1 MTSEAVV
8 ILSGA
13 KNVRFL
19 EVYMNNKGSTLVL
32 LVIVIALV
40 MVLGASVLNIVV
52 KQYEIKMFNSETK
65 QSFYMSETGLN
76 EAYVRS
82 CILINES
89 IEDALQMAQDY
100 LFVNPSDES
109 EAENIFITNYMLN
122 IRANI
127 KSRIDTGANPSVEIY
142 NSPLT
147 FNNSVLKA
155 SLRSSYVNLGNNA
168 KLMWV
173 DLIISV
179 PEFSDVINGGY
190 DVKDYIKSA
199 NWNS

>member
-1 MTSEAVV
+1 
-8 ILSGA
+8 
-13 KNVRFL
+13 
-19 EVYMNNKGSTLVL
+19 MNNKGSTLVL

-65 QSFYMSETGLN
+65 QSFYMAETGLN

-82 CILINES
+82 CVLINES
-89 IEDALQMAQDY
+89 IQIALQMAEDY
-100 LFVNPSDES
+100 LAVNPLNIIET
-109 EAENIFITNYMLN
+109 ENMFVTNYILN
-122 IRANI
+122 IKTNI
-127 KSRIDTGANPSVEIY
+127 KGRVVTAANPSVEII
-142 NSPLT
+142 NSPLL
-147 FNNSVLKA
+147 FYNNVLKVP
-155 SLRSSYVNLGNNA
+155 LLSSYANSGNNA

-179 PEFSDVINGGY
+179 PKFSDVLDGGY
-190 DVKDYIKSA
+190 DVKDYIEFA

>member
-1 MTSEAVV
+1 
-8 ILSGA
+8 
-13 KNVRFL
+13 
-19 EVYMNNKGSTLVL
+19 MNNKGSTLVL

-40 MVLGASVLNIVV
+40 LVLGASVLNTVV
-52 KQYEIKMFNSETK
+52 KQYEIKMFNSESK

-89 IEDALQMAQDY
+89 IIEALLIAEDY
-100 LFVNPSDES
+100 LDVNPLNEI
-109 EAENIFITNYMLN
+109 EAENIFITNYKLN
-122 IRANI
+122 IKTNI
-127 KSRIDTGANPSVEIY
+127 KGRVDTSANPSIETV
-142 NSPLT
+142 NSPLA
-147 FNNSVLKA
+147 FNNDVLKV
-155 SLRSSYVNLGNNA
+155 SLRSSYENLGNNV

-179 PEFSDVINGGY
+179 PNLGDVIDGGY
-190 DVKDYIKSA
+190 NVKNYIEFA